1 MGGNELEITFRL
13 QNVDRT
19 KQALDPGSKRANY
32 FWAHFKIFHYL
43 VAKTD
48 VMWRGTLDWR
58 KWSLRAPA
66 FEVNN
71 NFRCL
76 IKFKTMLV
84 RKSECSYRLR
94 LQLDLDFSILPGLSW
109 ATLSDICHGN
119 SMCCWSVTAIVKRIN
134 IFTRLLLQSQY
145 KTLHLVNIQNVEKR
159 FNSRSQ
165 PLSLSLQ
172 LLLAAGH

>member
-13 QNVDRT
+13 QNVDET
-19 KQALDPGSKRANY
+19 KQALDPGRERANY

-94 LQLDLDFSILPGLSW
+94 FQLNFSFLPEL
-109 ATLSDICHGN
+109 LSDICHGN

-134 IFTRLLLQSQY
+134 IFTRLLLQSRY
-145 KTLHLVNIQNVEKR
+145 KTLHLVNIRNVEKR